1 MDMGENEIVWRDSN
15 IYKKHLD
22 EWSDDKL
29 INQKFRV
36 DKELKEAQEEYF
48 DVNTK
53 IETKMDLQF
62 VCNHLINLSR
72 ALNFQMTRRQ
82 LEKAFTPRIKKMLD
96 DSVNQQIDS

>member
-1 MDMGENEIVWRDSN
+1 MGENEIVYKDSN
-15 IYKKHLD
+15 MYKEHLSD
-22 EWSDDKL
+22 WTDDKL
-29 INQKFRV
+29 MTEKFRV
-36 DKELKEAQEEYF
+36 DKQLKESQEEYF
-48 DVNTK
+48 DVDTD

-72 ALNFQMTRRQ
+72 ALNFQMTKRQ